1 MEGVGFIGLDTDCL
15 RSHSITRKGSKDQG
29 CQGFP
34 KGLSGVGGPGRGERH
49 PRTDGQETGRK
60 ASGCGVLKGCYSP
73 EEGPAGSSCSS
84 ISARRPLP
92 ANTSSLLKGRM
103 SRRGLSEIPKR
114 GAEFVLPQGPR
125 WSPLLPRTWVPGLR
139 ALRPEIKGDRA
150 SVQSRDPALTS
161 LTTCGELCT

>member
-1 MEGVGFIGLDTDCL
+1 MGWADQVEGKGTPARTV
-15 RSHSITRKGSKDQG
+15 RKM
-29 CQGFP
+29 
-34 KGLSGVGGPGRGERH
+34 
-49 PRTDGQETGRK
+49 DGK